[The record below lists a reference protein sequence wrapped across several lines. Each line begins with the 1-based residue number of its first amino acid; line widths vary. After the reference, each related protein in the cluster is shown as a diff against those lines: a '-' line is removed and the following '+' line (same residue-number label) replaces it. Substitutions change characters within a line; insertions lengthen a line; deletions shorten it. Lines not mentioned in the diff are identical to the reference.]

1 MVSATSAKYVS
12 SCTVLRPA
20 ISLNLIFIH
29 GGERNLG
36 EKGKKDQY
44 KEREKKLKEI
54 FRIKQKSKI

>member
-29 GGERNLG
+29 GERNLG